1 MKNVQRIIDERGGL
15 TDLMVH
21 PIRIENQPYMRLVI
35 EYIGTGPRGLP
46 QVSVCHYGEQNG
58 DLMRDPDMTFE
69 IAPDGRWLPVS
80 FRNDYVGKDE
90 EAIWQNEQGTIL
102 CRPRLVTELQSFA
115 RTWNKNIGE
124 QGFVQAAKALAV

>member
-46 QVSVCHYGEQNG
+46 CVSVWQPERIPARRCSCSRCE
-58 DLMRDPDMTFE
+58 RR
-69 IAPDGRWLPVS
+69 IAVP
-80 FRNDYVGKDE
+80 
-90 EAIWQNEQGTIL
+90 
-102 CRPRLVTELQSFA
+102 
-115 RTWNKNIGE
+115 
-124 QGFVQAAKALAV
+124 